1 MSDEPGDLSQ
11 RHCVPC
17 EGGTPPLEVDE
28 ITALME
34 LVPEWALRHG
44 PQGDE
49 LTRTVE
55 TKDFVSAVQLVD
67 RMTPIA
73 EGEGHHP
80 DLELGWGRVA
90 IHLTTH
96 AAQGLTPNDFI
107 MARKFNQLITEL
119 APDAITK
126 AIS

>member
-1 MSDEPGDLSQ
+1 MSEDPEELSR

-17 EGGTPPLEVDE
+17 EGGTPPLEAED
-28 ITALME
+28 IAAL
-34 LVPEWALRHG
+34 LPQVPLWTMQQG

-49 LTRTVE
+49 LSRTVE
-55 TKDFVSAVQLVD
+55 TGDFLTAVQLVD

-73 EGEGHHP
+73 ESEGHHP
-80 DLELGWGRVA
+80 DLEVGWGRVA

-107 MARKFNQLITEL
+107 LAAKFDRLIG
-119 APDAITK
+119 AG
-126 AIS
+126 